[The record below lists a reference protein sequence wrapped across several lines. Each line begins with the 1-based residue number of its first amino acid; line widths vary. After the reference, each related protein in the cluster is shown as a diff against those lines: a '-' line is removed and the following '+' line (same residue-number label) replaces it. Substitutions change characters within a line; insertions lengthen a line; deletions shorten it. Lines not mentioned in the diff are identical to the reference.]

1 MSWSL
6 SHDRVG
12 QTQALTVFAAILPG
26 REEEARRVIESL
38 PRGPE
43 SPLAR
48 LDQLHFSRLQI
59 IDELV
64 YQGTPQKPDRLNS
77 AYLVFTASFDGLL
90 GPFLAAI
97 AERIPAE
104 ADSWWGCCVG
114 YPGTADPKAFARYIR
129 HNRIRTNLFGVA
141 APHASLADVRESLEL
156 RERVVEFAI
165 AGQQLDARD
174 LHERFLEAFADVAED
189 GR

>member
-12 QTQALTVFAAILPG
+12 KTQALTVFAAILPG
-26 REEEARRVIESL
+26 REEEARTVIESL
-38 PRGPE
+38 PRGAE

-48 LDQLHFSRLQI
+48 VEQLHFSRLQI

-64 YQGTPQKPDRLNS
+64 YQGAPQKPDRLNN
-77 AYLVFTASFDGLL
+77 AYLVFTASFDGALR
-90 GPFLAAI
+90 PFLAAI
-97 AERIPAE
+97 AERLPAE

-114 YPGTADPKAFARYIR
+114 YPGTSDLKAFTRYIE

-141 APHASLADVRESLEL
+141 APNATLADVRESLEL

-165 AGQQLDARD
+165 EAQGLDARE
-174 LHERFLEAFADVAED
+174 LQERFRREFADVS
-189 GR
+189 